1 MIWQNEYEIIDIN
14 NHDIISFEVSL
25 PSWLFSQLLPKNE
38 KFEFGIESK
47 FVYAF
52 CVTSYLQVT
61 HLLPENQEK
70 NASDDYILLHPG
82 AAQYIWFP
90 DVYIGQ
96 FFVTCTILLV
106 IKVKKKISPDF
117 AKALRIPKF
126 MVAPASLRIYRN
138 STARYAT
145 Q

>member
-1 MIWQNEYEIIDIN
+1 ME
-14 NHDIISFEVSL
+14 S
-25 PSWLFSQLLPKNE
+25 
-38 KFEFGIESK
+38 EFV
-47 FVYAF
+47 FAF
-52 CVTSYLQVT
+52 CLTSYSQVT

-96 FFVTCTILLV
+96 FLLHKILLV
-106 IKVKKKISPDF
+106 FTSKKKISPDF